1 MQALR
6 YRLFDGSLTM
16 IRFNPFIYCTVGRR
30 AELERG
36 MAGKDPEL
44 FRRMLDEI
52 AEYVSLADDAGYAG
66 FGHPE
71 HHLQIE
77 GFEAANDPTLMGM
90 WLGMHSKRLRVITC
104 GFVSTVH
111 NPLRTAE
118 AITTMDN
125 MLGGRF
131 GVGLVR
137 GYQSRW
143 VENFKVK
150 PEVGA
155 VGPWNKGEPADD
167 NNREYFAE
175 YVDIVVKALTSET
188 FSHQGKYWQ
197 IPETGHHNPHPHDVY
212 TRYGRGVDADMRIR
226 EVGIAPR
233 PLQTPHPPL
242 YGGFSAS
249 MRTARFWAR
258 YRGKPIV
265 MSDNLEFLA
274 ALWGAYREA
283 AEASGYTP
291 APGDEAAWGGLMICA
306 PTDAEAQELAADMN
320 WMWETWAMPF
330 GQPFPELLFGS
341 PDTLNRRIEQAAKT
355 VPINE
360 MFLIIP
366 QGLHDRDRIVG
377 SLELFADKVMPNF
390 Q

>member
-1 MQALR
+1 
-6 YRLFDGSLTM
+6 M

-30 AELERG
+30 QELERG
-36 MAGKDPEL
+36 MAGKDPAL
-44 FRRMLDEI
+44 FQRMLDEI
-52 AEYVSLADDAGYAG
+52 AEYVAFADAAGYAG

-90 WLGMHSKRLRVITC
+90 WLGQHSRRLRVITC

-118 AITTMDN
+118 AIATMDN
-125 MLGGRF
+125 MLKGRF

-143 VENFKVK
+143 VETFKVK
-150 PEVGA
+150 DAVGA
-155 VGPWNKGEPADD
+155 VGPWNKNEPADLA
-167 NNREYFAE
+167 NREYFAE
-175 YVDIVVKALTSET
+175 YVDIVVRALTETT
-188 FSHQGKYWQ
+188 FSHHGTYWQ
-197 IPETGHHNPHPHDVY
+197 LPPADLVNPHLHEVY

-226 EVGIAPR
+226 EVGIAPAPFQR
-233 PLQTPHPPL
+233 PHPPL

-249 MRTARFWAR
+249 MRTARFWAK
-258 YRGKPIV
+258 YRGKPII
-265 MSDNLEFLA
+265 MSDNLEFLQS
-274 ALWGAYREA
+274 LWAAYREA
-283 AEASGYTP
+283 AAEHDYIP

-306 PTDAEAQELAADMN
+306 PSDAEAHALAADMK
-320 WMWETWAMPF
+320 WMWEQWAVPF
-330 GQPFPELLFGS
+330 GQPFPELLFGA
-341 PDTLNRRIEQAAKT
+341 PDTLSRRIEAAAKA

-366 QGLHDRDRIVG
+366 QGLHDRDRILG
-377 SLELFADKVMPNF
+377 SLDLFANKVMPNF
-390 Q
+390 A

>member
-1 MQALR
+1 
-6 YRLFDGSLTM
+6 M
-16 IRFNPFIYCTVGRR
+16 IRFNPFVYCTMGRR
-30 AELERG
+30 AELQRG
-36 MAGKDPEL
+36 MQGKDPAL

-52 AEYVSLADDAGYAG
+52 AEYVRFADDAGYAG
-66 FGHPE
+66 WGHPE
-71 HHLQIE
+71 HHLQVE

-90 WLGMHSKRLRVITC
+90 WIGQHSRRLRVITC

-118 AITTMDN
+118 AIATMDN
-125 MLGGRF
+125 MLDGRF

-137 GYQSRW
+137 GYQARW
-143 VENFKVK
+143 VDNFRVRDDIA
-150 PEVGA
+150 A
-155 VGPWNKGEPADD
+155 VGPWNKDSAADEA
-167 NNREYFAE
+167 NREYFAE
-175 YVDIVVKALTSET
+175 YVDLVVKALTHDT
-188 FSHQGKYWQ
+188 FSHHGRYWQ
-197 IPETGHHNPHPHDVY
+197 IPPADFHNPHEHAVY
-212 TRYGRGVDADMRIR
+212 TRYGQGVDPDMRIR

-265 MSDNLEFLA
+265 MSDNLDFLA
-274 ALWGAYREA
+274 ALWSAYREEA
-283 AEASGYTP
+283 ARWDYVP

-306 PTDAEAQELAADMN
+306 ESDAAATALAADMK
-320 WMWETWAMPF
+320 WFWETWAMPF

-341 PDTLNRRIEQAAKT
+341 PDTLSRRIEQAAAR

-366 QGLHDRDRIVG
+366 QGLHERGDILR
-377 SLELFADKVMPNF
+377 SLELFATRVMPNF
-390 Q
+390 N